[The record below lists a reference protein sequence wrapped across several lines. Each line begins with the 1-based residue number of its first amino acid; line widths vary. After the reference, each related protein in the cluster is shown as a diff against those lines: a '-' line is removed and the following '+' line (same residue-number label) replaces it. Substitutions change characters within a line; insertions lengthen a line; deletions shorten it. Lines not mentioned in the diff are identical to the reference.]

1 MNSLM
6 TENHSGLFT
15 VVEIT
20 PLLRIADADGQVI
33 TAECLS
39 SVPGLRAGDRVLVHL
54 VSTPAVIIGRVG
66 GMPDE
71 VIIEAGKTLTIRC
84 GSGSIRIRADGRVLI
99 EGLDI
104 VSRARRAQRVTGA
117 QVVIN

>member
-1 MNSLM
+1 MNALA
-6 TENHSGLFT
+6 TELSGVC
-15 VVEIT
+15 VVTEIV
-20 PLLRIADADGQVI
+20 PQVRVAAADGQVLV
-33 TAECLS
+33 AECLS
-39 SVPGLRAGDRVLVHL
+39 SVPVLRPGDRVLVHL
-54 VSTPAVIIGRVG
+54 GSTLAIIIGRIG

-71 VIIEAGKTLTIRC
+71 LMVEAGKNLTIRC
-84 GSGSIRIRADGRVLI
+84 GTGSIRIRADGRVLI